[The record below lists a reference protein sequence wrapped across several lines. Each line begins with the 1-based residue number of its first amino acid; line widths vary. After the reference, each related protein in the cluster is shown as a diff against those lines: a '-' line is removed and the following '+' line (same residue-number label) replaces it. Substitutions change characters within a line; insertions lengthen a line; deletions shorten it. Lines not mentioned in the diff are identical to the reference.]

1 MDKEEGEVMDQE
13 SIIKG
18 FLNNTATVNERAMYL
33 SLMYEQNEVLSRS
46 INFIVVIVIKALQVD
61 ESGEFLIEF
70 LSNLRRSVLES
81 FQAKIDENSSIN

>member
-1 MDKEEGEVMDQE
+1 MDKEEGKVMDQE

>member
-1 MDKEEGEVMDQE
+1 MDQE

-33 SLMYEQNEVLSRS
+33 SLMYEQNEILSRS
-46 INFIVVIVIKALQVD
+46 IDFIVVMVIKAFQVD

-70 LSNLRRSVLES
+70 LSNLRCSVLES
-81 FQAKIDENSSIN
+81 IQAKIDENSSIN

>member
-1 MDKEEGEVMDQE
+1 MDQE

>member
-1 MDKEEGEVMDQE
+1 MDQE

-18 FLNNTATVNERAMYL
+18 FLNNSATVNERAMYL
-33 SLMYEQNEVLSRS
+33 SLMYEQNEILSRS
-46 INFIVVIVIKALQVD
+46 IDFIVVMVIKAFQVD

-81 FQAKIDENSSIN
+81 IQAKIDENSSIN

>member
-1 MDKEEGEVMDQE
+1 MDEEKGEIMDQE

-18 FLNNTATVNERAMYL
+18 FLNNSATVNERAMYL
-33 SLMYEQNEVLSRS
+33 SLMYEQNEILSRS
-46 INFIVVIVIKALQVD
+46 IDFIVVMVIKAFQVD
-61 ESGEFLIEF
+61 ESGGFLIEF

>member
-1 MDKEEGEVMDQE
+1 MDQE

-33 SLMYEQNEVLSRS
+33 SLMYEQNEILSRS
-46 INFIVVIVIKALQVD
+46 IDFIVVMVIKAFQVD

-81 FQAKIDENSSIN
+81 IQAKIDENSSIN

>member
-33 SLMYEQNEVLSRS
+33 SLMYEQNEILSRS
-46 INFIVVIVIKALQVD
+46 IDFIVVMVIKAFQVD

-81 FQAKIDENSSIN
+81 IQAKIDENSSIN